1 MQIASSPSRGRQRYM
16 DAFLTE
22 YSAFIGL
29 AVVFMVFV
37 AFALELY
44 PPEVTAT
51 AGAVSFLVLGY
62 VEGEEFSSVFQNP
75 APITIAAMFVL
86 SGALVRTGTLEGAAS
101 WLVSNAEKR
110 PRVTLGI
117 VGAGVL
123 VASAFMN
130 NTPVVIVFI
139 PIMTELARKMGV
151 GSTKL
156 LLPLSFMSILGGTCS
171 LIGTSTNLLVDGVAR
186 GQGLEA
192 FSIFEITPIGLVT
205 AATGTIYL
213 VVVGRLLLPDR
224 SSAEDVLGGA
234 DDGMYFTEVVVREGA
249 ATIGETLGE
258 SSAFSARGVRP
269 VAVRRGSETIR
280 KDISELTLQKGDHV
294 IAFATPEELL
304 TLHAGEHFRIARV
317 VGMATS
323 DEERVVVE
331 ATVAPHRRGI
341 GRKVSELGGLS
352 TSNVHVLGVQRHR
365 HVPGPTLHETKL
377 RPADRLLLEGRP
389 DDIAHIAEVND
400 LIGVDLSPARPYR
413 RRKAPLAVGALL
425 AVVVLA
431 AMGVASL
438 QNLAFIAI
446 AALLLVRVL
455 DADDAWRS
463 IHGDILI
470 LIFAMLAIGLG
481 MQNAGAVDLL
491 VELVEPLLQGA
502 SPLVLLL
509 VIYGISSVLTEIV
522 TNNAVAVVVTPVA
535 ISLATSLGMDPRAV
549 VVAVMFSASASF
561 ATPIGYQTNTLVYAA
576 GSYRF
581 MDFVKIGVP
590 MNIIVGVATCVAIH
604 FYYG

>member
-1 MQIASSPSRGRQRYM
+1 MGYM
-16 DAFLTE
+16 DAFLTD

-29 AVVFMVFV
+29 AIVALVFV

-44 PPEVTAT
+44 PPEVIAT
-51 AGAVSFLVLGY
+51 GGAVSFLVLGY
-62 VEGEEFSSVFQNP
+62 IEGDQFTSVFQNP

-86 SGALVRTGTLEGAAS
+86 SGALVRTGTLEGAAG
-101 WLVSNAEKR
+101 WLVTSAEKR
-110 PRVTLGI
+110 PRITLAIMGI
-117 VGAGVL
+117 GVL

-156 LLPLSFMSILGGTCS
+156 LIPLSFMTILGGTCS

-192 FSIFEITPIGLVT
+192 FSIFEITPIGIVT
-205 AATGTIYL
+205 AITGILYL
-213 VVVGRLLLPDR
+213 LFVGPRLLPDR
-224 SSAEDVLGGA
+224 TSAEDVLGGSDA
-234 DDGMYFTEVVVREGA
+234 DMYFTEIVVREGA
-249 ATIGETLGE
+249 STIGKTLGE
-258 SSAFSARGVRP
+258 SASFSARGIRP
-269 VAVRRGSETIR
+269 VAIRRGSETIR
-280 KDISELTLQKGDHV
+280 KGIAEVVIQKADRV
-294 IAFATPEELL
+294 ILFASPEELL
-304 TLHAGEHFRIARV
+304 TLHSNENFRVARV
-317 VGMATS
+317 TAAAAE

-341 GRKVSELGGLS
+341 GRKISELVDISGSG
-352 TSNVHVLGVQRHR
+352 VHILGVQRHR
-365 HVPGPTLHETKL
+365 HVPGPSLHDTKL

-389 DDIAHIAEVND
+389 DAIARIAESND
-400 LIGVDLSPARPYR
+400 LIGVDLSEARPYR
-413 RRKAPLAVGALL
+413 RRKAPLAIGALL

-431 AMGVASL
+431 AMGIASI
-438 QNLAFIAI
+438 QILAFVAI
-446 AALLLVRVL
+446 ATLLLVRVL
-455 DADDAWRS
+455 DADEAWRS

-481 MQNAGAVDLL
+481 MQNAGAVELL

-502 SPLVLLL
+502 SPFLVLLI
-509 VIYGISSVLTEIV
+509 IYAISSILTEIV

-535 ISLATSLGMDPRAV
+535 ISLATSLGMDPRAA

-576 GSYRF
+576 GNYRF
-581 MDFVKIGVP
+581 TDFVKIGVP
-590 MNIIVGVATCVAIH
+590 MNVIVGFVTCVAIY
-604 FYYG
+604 FYYGV

>member
-1 MQIASSPSRGRQRYM
+1 M

-29 AVVFMVFV
+29 AVVSLVFV

-51 AGAVSFLVLGY
+51 GGAVSFLVLGY

-86 SGALVRTGTLEGAAS
+86 SGALVRTGTLEGAAG

-110 PRVTLGI
+110 PRMTLGI

-186 GQGLEA
+186 SQGLEA

-205 AATGTIYL
+205 AATGTLYL
-213 VVVGRLLLPDR
+213 VVAGRMLLPDR
-224 SSAEDVLGGA
+224 TSAEDILGGS
-234 DDGMYFTEVVVREGA
+234 DDNMYFTEIVLREGA
-249 ATIGETLGE
+249 ATIGKTLSE
-258 SSAFSARGVRP
+258 SASFSTRGVRP
-269 VAVRRGSETIR
+269 VAVKRGSETIR
-280 KDISELTLQKGDHV
+280 KDIAELTLQKGDR
-294 IAFATPEELL
+294 IILFATPEELL

-317 VGMATS
+317 VGPDAS
-323 DEERVVVE
+323 DDERVVVE

-352 TSNVHVLGVQRHR
+352 SSGVHILGVQRHR
-365 HVPGPTLHETKL
+365 HVPGPSLHETKL

-389 DDIAHIAEVND
+389 DDIARIAEAND
-400 LIGVDLSPARPYR
+400 LIGVDLSEARPYR

-425 AVVVLA
+425 TVVVLA
-431 AMGVASL
+431 AMGLASI
-438 QNLAFIAI
+438 QILAFIAI

-455 DADDAWRS
+455 DADEAWRS

-481 MQNAGAVDLL
+481 MQNTGAVDLL
-491 VELVEPLLQGA
+491 VETIEPLLQGA
-502 SPLVLLL
+502 SPLVVLLI
-509 VIYGISSVLTEIV
+509 IYAISSVLTEIV
-522 TNNAVAVVVTPVA
+522 TNNAVAVVVTPVG

-576 GSYRF
+576 GNYRF

-590 MNIIVGVATCVAIH
+590 MNAIVGLATCVAIH
-604 FYYG
+604 FYYGT